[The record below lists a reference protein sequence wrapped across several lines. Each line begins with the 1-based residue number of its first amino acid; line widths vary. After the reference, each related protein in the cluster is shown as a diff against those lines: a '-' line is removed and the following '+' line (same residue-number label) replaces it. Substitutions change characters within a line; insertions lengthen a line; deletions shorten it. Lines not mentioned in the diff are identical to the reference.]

1 MEISFNNKNNQN
13 PVFFLLEIKKK
24 NVLISEKGGNIDP
37 SMPLSSMFIR
47 GA

>member
-13 PVFFLLEIKKK
+13 PVFFFLKKKK